1 MEGTALT
8 RQEKFHWMK
17 DILEHLGDCY
27 EQLQMADPDSDHYL
41 AESINRDLE
50 EFRRLCNSL
59 RRDGR
64 EVASRA
70 AMV

>member
-1 MEGTALT
+1 MT

-17 DILEHLGDCY
+17 DILDHLGDCY
-27 EQLQMADPDSDHYL
+27 EQLQQVDPDSDRYL

-59 RRDGR
+59 RRDR
-64 EVASRA
+64 RDVARRH
-70 AMV
+70 AMA

>member
-1 MEGTALT
+1 MT

-17 DILEHLGDCY
+17 DILEHLSDCY
-27 EQLQMADPDSDHYL
+27 EELQQADPDSDRYL

-59 RRDGR
+59 RRDSR
-64 EVASRA
+64 DVARRHA
-70 AMV
+70 VV